1 MGVFGWFRRQ
11 SADPSSEAAEAV
23 TLTAEPEEGAEAV
36 AEPVAAEQDAAAD
49 GAAEPA
55 AEAADEAEPVGI
67 PKQQS
72 TADAA
77 DSEAGEGARA

>member
-11 SADPSSEAAEAV
+11 SADPSTEAAEAV
-23 TLTAEPEEGAEAV
+23 TLTAEPEDIEA
-36 AEPVAAEQDAAAD
+36 
-49 GAAEPA
+49 AAEPA
-55 AEAADEAEPVGI
+55 EAEHAAEPGGDAEPAGAAEPVGI

>member
-11 SADPSSEAAEAV
+11 SADPATEAAEAV
-23 TLTAEPEEGAEAV
+23 TLTAEPEDAEAV
-36 AEPVAAEQDAAAD
+36 AEPVEAERDARAD
-49 GAAEPA
+49 GAAETD
-55 AEAADEAEPVGI
+55 AEAEPAAEPVGI

>member
-11 SADPSSEAAEAV
+11 SADPSTEAAEAV
-23 TLTAEPEEGAEAV
+23 TLTAEPEDVAAV
-36 AEPVAAEQDAAAD
+36 AEPAEAEQVAEPDGDAEST
-49 GAAEPA
+49 GAAES
-55 AEAADEAEPVGI
+55 VGI

>member
-11 SADPSSEAAEAV
+11 SADPSTEAAEAV
-23 TLTAEPEEGAEAV
+23 TLTAEQV
-36 AEPVAAEQDAAAD
+36 AEPDGDAEST
-49 GAAEPA
+49 GAAES
-55 AEAADEAEPVGI
+55 VGI